1 MISDKEFLET
11 ELKMGISYD
20 NPLFVVLCK
29 NTATQMKEYS
39 INSVLDFGAGT
50 GIYSYAYHELGFD
63 VKVFEIW
70 DAHKEYIKEKFPYL
84 EIVDEPITTDLMNFI
99 EVAEHMTDKELNA
112 LFKKIK
118 PTYILFSSTS
128 QRTENDEMWGH
139 INIKSQE
146 DWIKFFAKKGY
157 QLEKEF
163 FIPTSY
169 TKLFKYEG

>member
-20 NPLFVVLCK
+20 NPLFVALCK
-29 NTATQMKEYS
+29 NTATQMQDYPIK
-39 INSVLDFGAGT
+39 SVLDFGAGT

-70 DAHKEYIKEKFPYL
+70 DAHKDYIKEKFPYL
-84 EIVDEPITTDLMNFI
+84 EIIDEPITTDLMNFI
-99 EVAEHMTDKELNA
+99 EVAEHMTNKELNA

-128 QRTENDEMWGH
+128 QKTNNDEAWGH
-139 INIKSQE
+139 INIKQQDE
-146 DWIKFFAKKGY
+146 WVKFFAKKGY
-157 QLEKEF
+157 QLEKELSL
-163 FIPTSY
+163 PTLY
-169 TKLFKYEG
+169 TKLFKLCQ